1 MKFPMASLVSCAI
14 IQSPVWL
21 AACLLIVDSRI
32 ESGPGSISIL
42 TGCGRINIMDKRD
55 DYGDKGGLVTAS
67 YFAEDLE
74 VFLKEM
80 ILIMTLRS
88 AQGVV

>member
-1 MKFPMASLVSCAI
+1 
-14 IQSPVWL
+14 
-21 AACLLIVDSRI
+21 
-32 ESGPGSISIL
+32 
-42 TGCGRINIMDKRD
+42 MDKRD
-55 DYGDKGGLVTAS
+55 DYGDKGGLLVTTS
-67 YFAEDLE
+67 YFADDLE

>member
-1 MKFPMASLVSCAI
+1 MISCAI

-21 AACLLIVDSRI
+21 AACLLIVDSKI
-32 ESGPGSISIL
+32 ESGPGSISTL
-42 TGCGRINIMDKRD
+42 TGCGRINIMDREMIM
-55 DYGDKGGLVTAS
+55 GTKGGLVTTS
-67 YFAEDLE
+67 YFDEDLE

>member
-1 MKFPMASLVSCAI
+1 
-14 IQSPVWL
+14 
-21 AACLLIVDSRI
+21 
-32 ESGPGSISIL
+32 
-42 TGCGRINIMDKRD
+42 MDKRD

-80 ILIMTLRS
+80 ILIIMTLRS